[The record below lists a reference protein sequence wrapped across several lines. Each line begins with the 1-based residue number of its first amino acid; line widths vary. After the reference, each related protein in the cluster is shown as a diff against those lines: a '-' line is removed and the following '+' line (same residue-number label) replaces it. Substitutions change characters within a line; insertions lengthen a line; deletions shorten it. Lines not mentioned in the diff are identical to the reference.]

1 MSVYGE
7 TRKLIVA
14 PVGAAVAGLI
24 MQGIS
29 TLNKLARA
37 IEHRRVVSQML
48 QFDDYLLR
56 DVGLTRA
63 DLCDAASE
71 PIWSDPSH
79 VLVSRAVERR
89 AANRLRGRVRDEV

>member
-14 PVGAAVAGLI
+14 PVGAAVAALI
-24 MQGIS
+24 MRGIS
-29 TLNKLARA
+29 MVNKLARA
-37 IEHRRVVSQML
+37 IEHRRVVRQML

-56 DVGLTRA
+56 DVGLTRS

-71 PIWSDPSH
+71 PIWNDPSH

-89 AANRLRGRVRDEV
+89 AANRLKARAREQG